1 MFLDGERPQAPK
13 AYTFEVFREVGFED
27 GTKEV
32 YLNFIPADT
41 IEEAVKEAADRNEEN
56 KLLRCVKYAMTIE
69 VKLVRDKGKKGAD
82 HVNNSDE

>member
-1 MFLDGERPQAPK
+1 MLFDGERPQAPK

-41 IEEAVKEAADRNEEN
+41 IEEAAKEAADRNEEN
-56 KLLRCVKYAMTIE
+56 KLLRCVKYAMTIK